1 MSCSVFSHC
10 CSSLPHLSCLLPV
23 KRHQLQRIGRQ
34 TLQSDVLGQTVHSPM
49 ALDKIFILY
58 LNNGDKI
65 SSCLIFIMRIK
76 LASIFKELHTL
87 FDMFDMQYSGEVP
100 EYSWLNE
107 S

>member
-1 MSCSVFSHC
+1 
-10 CSSLPHLSCLLPV
+10 
-23 KRHQLQRIGRQ
+23 
-34 TLQSDVLGQTVHSPM
+34 M

-58 LNNGDKI
+58 LNNADKV
-65 SSCLIFIMRIK
+65 SSRLMFIMRIK

-87 FDMFDMQYSGEVP
+87 FDIDIQYSGEVP